1 MLSAID
7 ECRVVIA
14 RIEQKRVD
22 DAVWAVWES
31 LFEEATYIANTHD
44 IDPSFPIRAGRQ
56 QHSANVPADN
66 SFDYWRRALYYVF
79 LSSDRD

>member
-22 DAVWAVWES
+22 DAVWES
-31 LFEEATYIANTHD
+31 LFEEATDIANTHD
-44 IDPSFPIRAGRQ
+44 IDPSFPRRTVRQ

-66 SFDYWRRALYYVF
+66 PSDYWRRAIYYVF